1 VREITRPPH
10 DDPHLEQDGAIRMER
25 AWVVVLDVKALE
37 RWSESNASSS
47 A

>member
-1 VREITRPPH
+1 
-10 DDPHLEQDGAIRMER
+10 MER